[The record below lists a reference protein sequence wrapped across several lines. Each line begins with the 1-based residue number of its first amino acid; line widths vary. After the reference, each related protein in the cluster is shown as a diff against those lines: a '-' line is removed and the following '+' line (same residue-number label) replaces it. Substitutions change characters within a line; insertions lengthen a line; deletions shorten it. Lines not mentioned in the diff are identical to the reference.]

1 MKQGLL
7 ILISILSLTTVNAQ
21 QVIRFTNPDSLIA
34 FAEKN
39 SIAIKTGDAQALL
52 AKYQTLYAKINKFN
66 PRASVNYAATDNTQ
80 LPVNF
85 FPAEVFGGTPGTFKE
100 VQSGQ
105 QYVQSV
111 YITPQIDVINLAT
124 WEKLKSARLNEQLAS
139 VNNKLTKKTLSESIA
154 AAYFNIVSF
163 QQQITITSKTLVHA
177 DSILQIFQNKFDQ
190 GIIRSQDVN
199 NAKVNKLMIKD
210 RLQQI
215 QNAMEQQYN
224 LLKLLCDADA
234 ATIIEIEH
242 KDNTTTT
249 LQQPVIVINTLAA
262 TQSQLQLQYA
272 KSEYKANKA
281 AYYPAL
287 SLIGNWAWQENSKL
301 HFFDNSARWIP
312 TNYIGLRLSYTFPD
326 AGRLSQ
332 TATAKTNWQIAE
344 MNVKHKTTQ
353 QETENVQLY
362 LEFKKAKEIMMVA
375 EDIKF
380 LKEDTYRKNL
390 NLFVQNIY
398 PADNLFLAFNDA
410 LTATLNY
417 QSAIINLHYQ
427 LSKININNSIR

>member
-1 MKQGLL
+1 MKQGL
-7 ILISILSLTTVNAQ
+7 IIIISILSVVQANAQ
-21 QVIRFTNPDSLIA
+21 QAFRFTNPDSLIA

-39 SIAIKTGDAQALL
+39 SIATKTGDAQALL
-52 AKYQTLYAKINKFN
+52 AKYQTLYAKINRFN

-85 FPAEVFGGTPGTFKE
+85 FPAEIFGGTPGTFKE

-105 QYVQSV
+105 QYVQTV
-111 YITPQIDVINLAT
+111 YITPQIDLINQAT
-124 WEKLKSARLNEQLAS
+124 WEKLKSARLNEQLAF
-139 VNNKLTKKTLSESIA
+139 VNIKLIKKTLSESIA

-163 QQQITITSKTLVHA
+163 QQQINITSKTLVHA
-177 DSILQIFQNKFDQ
+177 DSILQIFQNKFEQ

-234 ATIIEIEH
+234 ETIIEIEH
-242 KDNTTTT
+242 SENAMST
-249 LQQPVIVINTLAA
+249 LQQPVIALNTLAV
-262 TQSQLQLQYA
+262 TQSKLQLQYA
-272 KSEYKANKA
+272 KSEYKANKS

-332 TATAKTNWQIAE
+332 TAAAKANWQIAE
-344 MNVKHKTTQ
+344 MNVKHKITQ

-362 LEFKKAKEIMMVA
+362 LEFKKVTEIMMVA
-375 EDIKF
+375 EEIKL

-390 NLFVQNIY
+390 NLFVQDIY

-410 LTATLNY
+410 LLAMLSH
-417 QSAIINLHYQ
+417 QSAVINLQYQ
-427 LSKININNSIR
+427 LFKININNSIR

>member
-1 MKQGLL
+1 MKQVL
-7 ILISILSLTTVNAQ
+7 IIIISILSLTTVNAQ

-85 FPAEVFGGTPGTFKE
+85 FPAEIFGGTPGTFKE

-111 YITPQIDVINLAT
+111 YITPQIDVINPAT

-139 VNNKLTKKTLSESIA
+139 VNSKLTKKTLSESIA

-163 QQQITITSKTLVHA
+163 QQQISITSKTLVHA

-234 ATIIEIEH
+234 ETIFEIEH
-242 KDNTTTT
+242 KENKTTT
-249 LQQPVIVINTLAA
+249 LQQPVIAINTLAV
-262 TQSQLQLQYA
+262 TQSHLQLQYA

-287 SLIGNWAWQENSKL
+287 SLIGNWAWQENSTQHL
-301 HFFDNSARWIP
+301 FDNNARWIP

-332 TATAKTNWQIAE
+332 TATAKTTWQIAE
-344 MNVKHKTTQ
+344 LNVKHKTTQ

-375 EDIKF
+375 EEIKF

-410 LTATLNY
+410 LIATLNY
-417 QSAIINLHYQ
+417 QSAVINLQYQ
-427 LSKININNSIR
+427 LSKININNGIR

>member
-1 MKQGLL
+1 MKQGL
-7 ILISILSLTTVNAQ
+7 IIIISIFLSVQANAQ
-21 QVIRFTNPDSLIA
+21 QAIRFTNPDSLIA

-39 SIAIKTGDAQALL
+39 SIATKTGDAQALL
-52 AKYQTLYAKINKFN
+52 AKYQTLYAKINRFN

-85 FPAEVFGGTPGTFKE
+85 FPAEIFGGTPGTFKE

-105 QYVQSV
+105 QYIQSV
-111 YITPQIDVINLAT
+111 YITPQIDLINPAT

-139 VNNKLTKKTLSESIA
+139 VNNKLIKKTLSESIV

-163 QQQITITSKTLVHA
+163 QQQINITSKTLLHA
-177 DSILQIFQNKFDQ
+177 DSILQIFQNKFEQ

-234 ATIIEIEH
+234 ETIIEIEH
-242 KDNTTTT
+242 SENAMST
-249 LQQPVIVINTLAA
+249 LQQPVIALNTLAV
-262 TQSQLQLQYA
+262 TQSKLQLQYA
-272 KSEYKANKA
+272 KSEYKANKS

-332 TATAKTNWQIAE
+332 TAAAKTNWQIAE
-344 MNVKHKTTQ
+344 MNVKHKITQ

-362 LEFKKAKEIMMVA
+362 LEFKKVTEIMMIA
-375 EDIKF
+375 EEIKL

-390 NLFVQNIY
+390 NLFVQDIY

-410 LTATLNY
+410 LIAMLNY
-417 QSAIINLHYQ
+417 QSAVINLQYQ
-427 LSKININNSIR
+427 LFKININNSIR

>member
-1 MKQGLL
+1 MKQVLL

-85 FPAEVFGGTPGTFKE
+85 FPAEIFGGTPGTFKE

-111 YITPQIDVINLAT
+111 YITPQIDVINPAT
-124 WEKLKSARLNEQLAS
+124 WEKLKSTRLNEQLTS
-139 VNNKLTKKTLSESIA
+139 LNNKLTKKTLSESIA

-163 QQQITITSKTLVHA
+163 QQQISITSKTLVHA
-177 DSILQIFQNKFDQ
+177 DSILQIFQNKFNQ

-249 LQQPVIVINTLAA
+249 LQQPVIAINTLAA

-301 HFFDNSARWIP
+301 HFFDNNARWIP

-332 TATAKTNWQIAE
+332 TAAAKTNWQIAE
-344 MNVKHKTTQ
+344 LNVKHKTTQ

-375 EDIKF
+375 EEIKF

-417 QSAIINLHYQ
+417 QSAVINLQYQ
-427 LSKININNSIR
+427 LSKININNGIR

>member
-1 MKQGLL
+1 MKQVL
-7 ILISILSLTTVNAQ
+7 IIIISILSLATVKAQ

-66 PRASVNYAATDNTQ
+66 PRASVNYAITNNTH

-85 FPAEVFGGTPGTFKE
+85 FPAQVFGGTPGTFKE

-105 QYVQSV
+105 QYVQSI
-111 YITPQIDVINLAT
+111 YITPQIDVINPGT
-124 WEKLKSARLNEQLAS
+124 WEKLKSARLNEQLAF
-139 VNNKLTKKTLSESIA
+139 VNNNLTKKTLSESIA

-163 QQQITITSKTLVHA
+163 QQQIIITSKTLLHA

-190 GIIRSQDVN
+190 SIIRSQDVN

-234 ATIIEIEH
+234 ATIIEIDPIE
-242 KDNTTTT
+242 NAPTT
-249 LQQPVIVINTLAA
+249 LQQPVIALNTLEV

-281 AYYPAL
+281 AYYPIL
-287 SLIGNWAWQENSKL
+287 SLIGNWATQENSTQ
-301 HFFDNSARWIP
+301 HFFDNNARWIP

-332 TATAKTNWQIAE
+332 TADAKTNWEIAE

-353 QETENVQLY
+353 QVTENTQLY
-362 LEFKKAKEIMMVA
+362 LEFKKAKEIMIVA
-375 EDIKF
+375 EEIKF

-390 NLFVQNIY
+390 NLFVQDIY
-398 PADNLFLAFNDA
+398 PADNLFLSFNDA
-410 LTATLNY
+410 LTAALNY
-417 QSAIINLHYQ
+417 QAAVINLQYQ
-427 LSKININNSIR
+427 LFKININNSIK

>member
-1 MKQGLL
+1 MKQGL
-7 ILISILSLTTVNAQ
+7 IIIISILSLATVNGQ
-21 QVIRFTNPDSLIA
+21 QVIRFTNPDSLIS
-34 FAEKN
+34 FAQKN
-39 SIAIKTGDAQALL
+39 SIAIKTGNAQALL

-111 YITPQIDVINLAT
+111 YITPQIDVINSAN

-139 VNNKLTKKTLSESIA
+139 VSNKLIQKTLSESIA

-163 QQQITITSKTLVHA
+163 QQQISITSKTLLHA
-177 DSILQIFQNKFDQ
+177 DSILQIFQNKFEQ

-224 LLKLLCDADA
+224 LLNLLCEADA
-234 ATIIEIEH
+234 ETIIEIEH
-242 KDNTTTT
+242 IENATTT
-249 LQQPVIVINTLAA
+249 LQQPVIALNILAV
-262 TQSQLQLQYA
+262 TQSKLQLQYA
-272 KSEYKANKA
+272 RSEYKANKA
-281 AYYPAL
+281 AYYPIL

-301 HFFDNSARWIP
+301 HFFDNNARWIP

-332 TATAKTNWQIAE
+332 TATAKSNWQIAE
-344 MNVKHKTTQ
+344 MNVKHKTKQ

-375 EDIKF
+375 EEIKL

-398 PADNLFLAFNDA
+398 PADNLFLAFTDA

-417 QSAIINLHYQ
+417 QSAVINLQYQ

>member
-1 MKQGLL
+1 MKQG
-7 ILISILSLTTVNAQ
+7 IIIIIIILSLATVNAQ

-39 SIAIKTGDAQALL
+39 SSAIKTGDAQALL

-105 QYVQSV
+105 QYVQSI
-111 YITPQIDVINLAT
+111 YITPQIDVINPAT
-124 WEKLKSARLNEQLAS
+124 WEKLKSAQLNEQLAS

-163 QQQITITSKTLVHA
+163 QQQIAITSKTLLHA
-177 DSILQIFQNKFDQ
+177 DSILQIFQNKFEQ

-224 LLKLLCDADA
+224 LLKLLSDADA

-242 KDNTTTT
+242 KENAT
-249 LQQPVIVINTLAA
+249 LQQPVISLNTLSV

-301 HFFDNSARWIP
+301 HFFDNNARWIP

-353 QETENVQLY
+353 QETENVQLF
-362 LEFKKAKEIMMVA
+362 LDFKKAKEIMTIA
-375 EDIKF
+375 EEIKF

-390 NLFVQNIY
+390 NLFLQDIY

-410 LTATLNY
+410 LIAMLNY
-417 QSAIINLHYQ
+417 QSAVINLQYQ
-427 LSKININNSIR
+427 FSKIKINNNIR

>member
-1 MKQGLL
+1 MKQGL
-7 ILISILSLTTVNAQ
+7 IIIISILSLATVNGQ
-21 QVIRFTNPDSLIA
+21 QVIRFTNPDSLIS
-34 FAEKN
+34 FAKKN
-39 SIAIKTGDAQALL
+39 SIAIKTGNAQALL
-52 AKYQTLYAKINKFN
+52 VKYQTLYARINKFN

-111 YITPQIDVINLAT
+111 YITPQIDVINPAN

-139 VNNKLTKKTLSESIA
+139 VSNKLTQKTLSESIA

-163 QQQITITSKTLVHA
+163 QQQISITSKTLLHA
-177 DSILQIFQNKFDQ
+177 DSILQIFQNKFEQ

-224 LLKLLCDADA
+224 LLNLLCDADA
-234 ATIIEIEH
+234 ETIIEIEH
-242 KDNTTTT
+242 IENATTT
-249 LQQPVIVINTLAA
+249 LQQPVIALNILAV
-262 TQSQLQLQYA
+262 TQSQLQLQYT

-281 AYYPAL
+281 AYYPIL

-301 HFFDNSARWIP
+301 HFFDNNARWIP

-332 TATAKTNWQIAE
+332 TATAKANWQIAE
-344 MNVKHKTTQ
+344 MNVKHKTKQ

-375 EDIKF
+375 EEIKL

-390 NLFVQNIY
+390 NLFVQDIY
-398 PADNLFLAFNDA
+398 PADNLFLAFNEA

-417 QSAIINLHYQ
+417 QSAVINLQYQ
-427 LSKININNSIR
+427 FFKININNNIR

>member
-1 MKQGLL
+1 MKQVLL
-7 ILISILSLTTVNAQ
+7 IIISIFSLVKVKAQ
-21 QVIRFTNPDSLIA
+21 QVFRFTNPDSLIA

-39 SIAIKTGDAQALL
+39 SIALKTGDAQVLL

-66 PRASVNYAATDNTQ
+66 PRASINYAATDNIQ

-111 YITPQIDVINLAT
+111 YITPQIDVINPAT
-124 WEKLKSARLNEQLAS
+124 WEKLKSARLNELLAS
-139 VNNKLTKKTLSESIA
+139 VNSKLTKKTLSESIA
-154 AAYFNIVSF
+154 ASYFNIVSF
-163 QQQITITSKTLVHA
+163 QQQIIITSKTLVHA

-210 RLQQI
+210 RLQQVQI
-215 QNAMEQQYN
+215 ATEQQYN
-224 LLKLLCDADA
+224 LLKLLCDVDA
-234 ATIIEIEH
+234 AIIIEIGH
-242 KDNTTTT
+242 NDNTTTT
-249 LQQPVIVINTLAA
+249 LQQPAIALNTLAV

-287 SLIGNWAWQENSKL
+287 SLIGNWTWQENSTQ
-301 HFFDNSARWIP
+301 HFFDDDARWIP
-312 TNYIGLRLSYTFPD
+312 TNYIGLRLSYMFPD

-332 TATAKTNWQIAE
+332 TETAKTTWKIAE
-344 MNVKHKTTQ
+344 LNVKHKTNQ

-362 LEFKKAKEIMMVA
+362 LEFKKAMEIIMIA
-375 EDIKF
+375 EEIKF

-398 PADNLFLAFNDA
+398 PADNLFFAFNDA

-417 QSAIINLHYQ
+417 QTAVINLHYQ
-427 LSKININNSIR
+427 LSKININNSIK

>member
-1 MKQGLL
+1 MKQGLN
-7 ILISILSLTTVNAQ
+7 IIISILSLTTVNAQ

-39 SIAIKTGDAQALL
+39 SIAIKTGDAQSLL

-85 FPAEVFGGTPGTFKE
+85 FPAEIFGGTPGTFKE

-111 YITPQIDVINLAT
+111 YITPQIDVINPAT
-124 WEKLKSARLNEQLAS
+124 WEKLKSARLNEQLVS
-139 VNNKLTKKTLSESIA
+139 VTNKLTKKFLSESIA
-154 AAYFNIVSF
+154 AAYFNIISF
-163 QQQITITSKTLVHA
+163 QQQIFITSKTLVHA

-234 ATIIEIEH
+234 ETIIEIEH
-242 KDNTTTT
+242 KDNTTAT
-249 LQQPVIVINTLAA
+249 LQQPVIAINTLAT

-287 SLIGNWAWQENSKL
+287 SLIGNWAWQENSTR
-301 HFFDNSARWIP
+301 HFFDNNARWIP

-332 TATAKTNWQIAE
+332 TAAAKTNWQIAE

-362 LEFKKAKEIMMVA
+362 LEFKKAKEIMTVA
-375 EDIKF
+375 EEIKF

-417 QSAIINLHYQ
+417 QSAVINLQYQ

>member
-1 MKQGLL
+1 MKQIL
-7 ILISILSLTTVNAQ
+7 IIIISILSLTAVNAQ
-21 QVIRFTNPDSLIA
+21 LVIRFANPDSLIA

-85 FPAEVFGGTPGTFKE
+85 FPAEIFGGTPGTFKE

-111 YITPQIDVINLAT
+111 YITPQIDVINPAT

-163 QQQITITSKTLVHA
+163 QQQISITSKTLVHA

-234 ATIIEIEH
+234 ATVIEIEH

-249 LQQPVIVINTLAA
+249 LQQPVIAINTLAA

-281 AYYPAL
+281 AYYPTL
-287 SLIGNWAWQENSKL
+287 SLIGNWAWQENSTR
-301 HFFDNSARWIP
+301 HFFDNNARWIP

-332 TATAKTNWQIAE
+332 TAAVKTNWQIAE

-375 EDIKF
+375 EEIKF

-417 QSAIINLHYQ
+417 QSAVINLHYQ

>member
-1 MKQGLL
+1 MKEV
-7 ILISILSLTTVNAQ
+7 LISIITILSLATVNAQ

-39 SIAIKTGDAQALL
+39 SIAIKTGDAQTLL

-105 QYVQSV
+105 QYVQSI
-111 YITPQIDVINLAT
+111 YITPQIDVINPAT
-124 WEKLKSARLNEQLAS
+124 WEKLKSARFNEQLAS
-139 VNNKLTKKTLSESIA
+139 VNNKLTKKVLSESIA

-163 QQQITITSKTLVHA
+163 QQQISITSKTLLHA
-177 DSILQIFQNKFDQ
+177 DSILQIFQNKFEQ

-199 NAKVNKLMIKD
+199 NAKVNKLVIKD

-224 LLKLLCDADA
+224 LLKLLSDADA

-242 KDNTTTT
+242 KESTT
-249 LQQPVIVINTLAA
+249 LQQPVISLNTLSV

-301 HFFDNSARWIP
+301 HFFDNNARWIP

-332 TATAKTNWQIAE
+332 TATAKANWQIAE

-353 QETENVQLY
+353 QETENVQLF
-362 LEFKKAKEIMMVA
+362 LEFKKAKEIMMIA
-375 EDIKF
+375 EEIKF

-390 NLFVQNIY
+390 NLFLQDIY

-410 LTATLNY
+410 LIAMLNY
-417 QSAIINLHYQ
+417 QSAVINLQYQ

>member
-1 MKQGLL
+1 MKQVL
-7 ILISILSLTTVNAQ
+7 IIIISILSLATVNAQ
-21 QVIRFTNPDSLIA
+21 QVIRFTNPDSLIV

-39 SIAIKTGDAQALL
+39 SIAIKTGDAQVLL

-66 PRASVNYAATDNTQ
+66 PRASVNYAVTDNTQ
-80 LPVNF
+80 LPVSF
-85 FPAEVFGGTPGTFKE
+85 FPAEIFGGTPGTFKE
-100 VQSGQ
+100 VRSGQ
-105 QYVQSV
+105 QYVQSA
-111 YITPQIDVINLAT
+111 YITPQIDVINPAT

-163 QQQITITSKTLVHA
+163 QQQIAVTSKTLVHA

-199 NAKVNKLMIKD
+199 NAKVNKLLIKD

-224 LLKLLCDADA
+224 LLNLLCDADA

-242 KDNTTTT
+242 KESTNTT
-249 LQQPVIVINTLAA
+249 LQQPVIALNILAV

-281 AYYPAL
+281 GYYPNL
-287 SLIGNWAWQENSKL
+287 SLIGNWAWQENSNL
-301 HFFDNSARWIP
+301 HFFDNNARWIP
-312 TNYIGLRLSYTFPD
+312 TSYIGLRLSYTFPD

-332 TATAKTNWQIAE
+332 TATAKTNWKIAE
-344 MNVKHKTTQ
+344 MNVKHKTIQ

-362 LEFKKAKEIMMVA
+362 LEFKRAKEIMMVA
-375 EDIKF
+375 EEIKF

-417 QSAIINLHYQ
+417 QSATINMQYQ
-427 LSKININNSIR
+427 LSKININNNVQ